1 MLVLKKTKKK
11 RILFAKKRLLNYSLE
26 ITLITFAILLLFS
39 NFSSS
44 ILFLI
49 ILSELSWLFFFC
61 FTHSLIKLY
70 GIQTVLFI
78 FIFFLAIATLDLS
91 YVLSL
96 CFFFGKVFGTTSTN
110 FNSSTDFS
118 FSKDDFKQKSTLF
131 KKRGKATI

>member
-11 RILFAKKRLLNYSLE
+11 HILFAKHLLNYSLE

-118 FSKDDFKQKSTLF
+118 FSKDGFKQKSNLF
-131 KKRGKATI
+131 KKRVKATI